1 VINLNPK
8 QRVANE
14 AAKLVQDGMIVGL
27 GTGSTANFFIDE
39 LAQLKQQNNLQIK
52 AVSSSV
58 ISSQYAQ
65 KLGLDLLAIEHV
77 TKLDVY
83 VDGADEISPELYV
96 LKGQGQDLV
105 KEKLLAN
112 AADKFIV
119 VADDSKLV
127 NKIGD
132 KFPIPIEVMSEAT
145 KLVLN
150 QLRQLGGE
158 GNVRLNSSGGASFS
172 AAGNVV
178 LDMSFTIPAPEL
190 NALLNSV
197 PGVIEH
203 GLFIDIVSE
212 CYIATAN
219 DIQIMSK
226 RT

>member
-1 VINLNPK
+1 MTDLNPK

-14 AAKLVQDGMIVGL
+14 AAKLVQDGMVVGL
-27 GTGSTANFFIDE
+27 GTGSTANFFIEE
-39 LAQLKQQNNLQIK
+39 LARLKQQNNLQVK

-77 TKLDVY
+77 TKLDLY

-112 AADKFIV
+112 AAEKFVV

-127 NKIGD
+127 SMIGD
-132 KFPIPIEVMSEAT
+132 KFPIPIEVMPEAT
-145 KLVLN
+145 NLVLH
-150 QLRQLGGE
+150 QLRQLGGV
-158 GNVRLNSSGGASFS
+158 GDIRINSSGGTSFS

-178 LDMSFTIPAPEL
+178 LDMAFRVSAPEL
-190 NALLNSV
+190 NMLLNSV
-197 PGVIEH
+197 PGVLEH
-203 GLFIDIVSE
+203 GLFINLAAE
-212 CYIATAN
+212 CLIAS
-219 DIQIMSK
+219 DKSIRRIKRQI
-226 RT
+226 

>member
-39 LAQLKQQNNLQIK
+39 LARLKQQNNLQIK

-132 KFPIPIEVMSEAT
+132 KFPIPIEVMPEAT
-145 KLVLN
+145 QLVLN

-172 AAGNVV
+172 ATGNVV

-203 GLFIDIVSE
+203 GLFIDTVSE
-212 CYIATAN
+212 SYIATAN

>member
-178 LDMSFTIPAPEL
+178 LDMSYKIPAPEL

>member
-1 VINLNPK
+1 MINLNPK

-39 LAQLKQQNNLQIK
+39 LARLKQQNNLQIK

-132 KFPIPIEVMSEAT
+132 KFPIPIEVMPEAT
-145 KLVLN
+145 QLVLN

-203 GLFIDIVSE
+203 GLFIDTVSE